1 MSEKDLERLKDDV
14 AQLQKQAAAAD
25 VVVDRLDDTLD
36 KIVDLSNQIQQML
49 VVHEQRFDEA
59 ERQHETVSRQLD
71 NRTEMIDR
79 EMNHIHSRISLDS
92 AKIDERLKK
101 IEMWQWVI
109 VGGASV
115 VGFLISRFLPVDFF
129 K

>member
-1 MSEKDLERLKDDV
+1 MEKDVERLKDDV
-14 AQLQKQAAAAD
+14 SRLQRQAAAAD
-25 VVVDRLDDTLD
+25 VVVDRLDVTLD

-49 VVHEQRFDEA
+49 VVHEARFDEA

-71 NRTEMIDR
+71 QRSETIDR
-79 EMNHIHSRISLDS
+79 EINHLHSRISGLQESLDS
-92 AKIDERLKK
+92 RLKK

-115 VGFLISRFLPVDFF
+115 VGFLISRFLPLDFF